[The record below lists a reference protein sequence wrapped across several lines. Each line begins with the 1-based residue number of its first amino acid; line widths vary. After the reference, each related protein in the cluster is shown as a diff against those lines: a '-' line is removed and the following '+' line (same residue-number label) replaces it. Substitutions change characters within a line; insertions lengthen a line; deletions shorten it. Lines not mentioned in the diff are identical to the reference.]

1 MFSVKIQSPFLFL
14 PQLFFVGGNSQNGG
28 SSWLMWDLELLWPL
42 ASWILATVQEQ
53 SENDM
58 DKQRPEEPETG
69 GQQKIT
75 QLAELL

>member
-1 MFSVKIQSPFLFL
+1 
-14 PQLFFVGGNSQNGG
+14 
-28 SSWLMWDLELLWPL
+28 MWDLELLWPL

-58 DKQRPEEPETG
+58 DKQSPEEPETG